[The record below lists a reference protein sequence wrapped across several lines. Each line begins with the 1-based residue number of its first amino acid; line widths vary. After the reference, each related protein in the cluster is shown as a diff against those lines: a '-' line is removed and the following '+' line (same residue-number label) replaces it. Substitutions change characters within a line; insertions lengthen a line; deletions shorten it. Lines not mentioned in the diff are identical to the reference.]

1 MMRRRYHRE
10 VFSDRMKKIRELLPD
25 ASVGADVIVGFPGET
40 AEDFEVTYKFLESL
54 PLSYL
59 HVFAF
64 SARPGTPAATM
75 PGAVK
80 ASEKEHRSRQLIRL
94 SARKRTHFMQS
105 VAGNVYDVLLERRS
119 SDGLLSGLTGNYIRT
134 LVPYRK
140 DLPNTIRKVRMTT
153 LRDDTS
159 MHGELIETASV

>member
-1 MMRRRYHRE
+1 
-10 VFSDRMKKIRELLPD
+10 
-25 ASVGADVIVGFPGET
+25 
-40 AEDFEVTYKFLESL
+40 
-54 PLSYL
+54 
-59 HVFAF
+59 
-64 SARPGTPAATM
+64 
-75 PGAVK
+75 
-80 ASEKEHRSRQLIRL
+80 
-94 SARKRTHFMQS
+94 MQS